1 MTPKEELLL
10 FMDSHRDDQRVLDV
24 LLDMASRMVAG
35 ESAASIALSYGVD
48 PEKVKELEE

>member
-10 FMDSHRDDQRVLDV
+10 LMASHRDDPRVIAG

-35 ESAASIALSYGVD
+35 ESAASIALSYGAD
-48 PEKVKELEE
+48 PEKIKELEE